1 VPTAEQQ
8 EMGEFQDVVTV
19 FLTHG
24 SKILVL
30 KRSREV
36 GTYKGHWAGVSG
48 YLESDDP
55 LKQAYTEMAEEVG
68 LSKQDVTLLKAGKPL
83 EIVDDAQDRAWRV
96 HPFLFAVHEPDKI
109 RLDWENIAMRWI
121 LPAEIAGLQTVPAL
135 KETLDRVIED
145 G

>member
-1 VPTAEQQ
+1 MPT
-8 EMGEFQDVVTV
+8 GERSTSARFQDVVTV
-19 FLTHG
+19 FLTH
-24 SKILVL
+24 SDKVLVL
-30 KRSREV
+30 KRSSKV
-36 GTYKGHWAGVSG
+36 GTYRGHWAGVSG
-48 YLESDDP
+48 YLESEDP
-55 LKQAYTEMAEEVG
+55 LQQAYTEMAEEVG

-96 HPFLFAVHEPDKI
+96 HPFLFSVHEPDKI

-135 KETLDRVIED
+135 KETLDRVIGD